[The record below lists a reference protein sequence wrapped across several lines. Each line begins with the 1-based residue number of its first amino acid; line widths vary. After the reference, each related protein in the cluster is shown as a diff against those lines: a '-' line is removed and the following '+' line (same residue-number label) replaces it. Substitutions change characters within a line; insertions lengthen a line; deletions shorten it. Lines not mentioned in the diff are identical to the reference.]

1 MARDVSKSSE
11 VAPPKKMATG
21 GIVTSPTRAIV
32 GEAGTEAV
40 IPLDKFY
47 AKLDE
52 LIATVKQGGNV
63 YLDGNKVGTALA
75 VASHK
80 TQ

>member
-1 MARDVSKSSE
+1 MAK
-11 VAPPKKMATG
+11 G
-21 GIVTSPTRAIV
+21 GIVTSPTRALV

-52 LIATVKQGGNV
+52 LITAVREGGHV
-63 YLDGNKVGTALA
+63 YLDGNKVGTAMA
-75 VASHK
+75 MGTFK